1 MSHFKSLAAVF
12 AVALLTAAPGFSSAE
27 PREAEKT
34 NDCDSPPDCVD
45 GTPPTNAKPEA
56 AKPAAISLGRRKPAN
71 APEVVKPEPR
81 KGPAVT
87 NTATLGGDCE
97 PQCN

>member
-1 MSHFKSLAAVF
+1 MSRLKILAAVI
-12 AVALLTAAPGFSSAE
+12 AGALLTAAPGFSSAE

-45 GTPPTNAKPEA
+45 GTPPTNATPQAAQPEPTA
-56 AKPAAISLGRRKPAN
+56 LGRGKPAN